1 MSDVVEDEDED
12 GSSPLL
18 AVAFL
23 SRSATVAC
31 SSSKSRRAACTR
43 RRAAAALASMAS
55 ASLTRASSRYRR
67 ASVSGSEGMVEKKRR
82 RPHGDAAA
90 RVWVLQLCLSLSLEY
105 GKGDGQEMVGGSP
118 KGQRPEEC
126 GSP

>member
-31 SSSKSRRAACTR
+31 SSKSRRAACTR

-90 RVWVLQLCLSLSLEY
+90 RVWVLQLCLSLSLS
-105 GKGDGQEMVGGSP
+105 GVWQG
-118 KGQRPEEC
+118 
-126 GSP
+126 